1 MFFGL
6 TRCLRTE
13 RLVTTRR
20 WKSYRSGL
28 RGAGTSQF
36 PLFGKSGPA
45 RQAVEWQAREV
56 PPVQRRSVR
65 VLPVDRDG
73 QVLLLLGHDPA
84 RPSAPYWFTIG
95 GGVETGETAEEAAVR
110 EMLEETGIRVETSQ
124 LVGPFHRGTHTF
136 SFAGVDYVSD
146 STFFAVRVDD
156 VIVTFDGLEDC
167 EIGNI
172 FDARWWAPDDLA
184 TGASLSN
191 LDLPAISRAAV
202 AALTRATEN
211 PSEV

>member
-1 MFFGL
+1 M
-6 TRCLRTE
+6 
-13 RLVTTRR
+13 
-20 WKSYRSGL
+20 
-28 RGAGTSQF
+28 
-36 PLFGKSGPA
+36 
-45 RQAVEWQAREV
+45 

-95 GGVETGETAEEAAVR
+95 GGIEAGEAAEEAAVR
-110 EMLEETGIRVETSQ
+110 EMHEETGIQIETSQ

-136 SFAGVDYVSD
+136 AFAGVDYVSD

-156 VIVTFDGLEDC
+156 VVTSFVGLEEG

-172 FDARWWAPDDLA
+172 VDAQWWSPDELA
-184 TGASLSN
+184 TGMSLSS
-191 LDLPAISRAAV
+191 LDLPTIARAAV
-202 AALTRATEN
+202 AALTPPAERPGAQI
-211 PSEV
+211 